1 MIVVFGTL
9 NVDVVMPMP
18 RLPAPGEGVKGD
30 AHVLLPGG
38 KGGNQALAAARA
50 GARVTMV
57 GAVGRDAF
65 AEIALAD
72 LAAEGIDLGAVV
84 RSDRPTGLQA
94 IAVDPSG
101 ETIMIGSNGANG
113 DAAAALPALAA
124 RLSDEAML
132 LIQTSVGTAAAAA
145 AVEAARSAGA
155 RVVLTAT
162 VPPEGT
168 LLDAVDLLLV
178 NRPEASA
185 LARAAALPDEPAA
198 FARALAARH
207 ATTVVVTLGAQGLV
221 AATPDGTILTAPPP
235 PTTIVDTTGAG
246 DALAGAVAAALDRG
260 ADLATALAEGVA
272 AGALACH
279 EVGARSS
286 FATAD
291 EIRATAARIVVDT
304 VPGGRP

>member
-9 NVDVVMPMP
+9 NVDVVMATS

-30 AHVLLPGG
+30 AHALLPGG

-72 LAAEGIDLGAVV
+72 LGDAGIDLTAVV

-101 ETIMIGSNGANG
+101 EKIMIGSNGANG
-113 DAAAALPALAA
+113 DAEAALPALAT
-124 RLSDEAML
+124 RLSPDAIL
-132 LIQTSVGTAAAAA
+132 LVQTSIGATVAAA

-162 VPPEGT
+162 TPPPEAV
-168 LLDAVDLLLV
+168 LDAVDLLLV
-178 NRPEASA
+178 NRPEAAA
-185 LARAAALPDEPAA
+185 LARAAVLPDAPAA
-198 FARALAARH
+198 LARALAARH
-207 ATTVVVTLGAQGLV
+207 AATVVVTLGADGLV
-221 AATPDGTILTAPPP
+221 AATPDGTLLVAAPPP
-235 PTTIVDTTGAG
+235 ISVADTTGAG
-246 DALAGAVAAALDRG
+246 DARAEAVAAALDRG
-260 ADLATALAEGVA
+260 ADLATALAEGLA
-272 AGALACH
+272 AGALACRKI
-279 EVGARSS
+279 GARSS
-286 FATAD
+286 FAGAE
-291 EIRATAARIVVDT
+291 EIRRAAARIVVDR
-304 VPGGRP
+304 VPGVAS